1 MKWLAAALAAL
12 SVAACTKSSSS
23 ASSTAPS
30 TKTTDTFTGTVA
42 VKGTDSH
49 TFTVAGAGEV
59 DVTLT
64 TANPSVPLG
73 LLVGTSSGSDCVAVA
88 NGSVVASPGTTAQL
102 SGVMSPAS
110 YCVAVFDVGGATQ
123 SVSYT
128 VTVAHY

>member
-1 MKWLAAALAAL
+1 MVAALLAA
-12 SVAACTKSSSS
+12 VWMTACTKSTSSS

-30 TKTTDTFTGTVA
+30 TKTTETFTGTVA
-42 VKGTDSH
+42 VKGSDIH
-49 TFTVAGAGEV
+49 AFTVSASGQV

-73 LLVGTSSGSDCVAVA
+73 LLIGTASGSACAAVA
-88 NGSVVASPGTTAQL
+88 GGSVVASPGSTAQL
-102 SGVMSPAS
+102 SGFLSPAA
-110 YCVAVFDVGGATQ
+110 YCVAAFDPGGLAQ

>member
-1 MKWLAAALAAL
+1 MKWLAAAIAAL
-12 SVAACTKSSSS
+12 SLVGCTKSTTTPS
-23 ASSTAPS
+23 ASTS

-49 TFTVAGAGEV
+49 TFSVAASGEV

-73 LLVGTSSGSDCVAVA
+73 LMVGTSSGSDCVAVA
-88 NGSVVASPGTTAQL
+88 GGSAVVSPGATAQL

-110 YCVAVFDVGGATQ
+110 YCVAVFDVGTDTQ

-128 VTVAHY
+128 VTVAHF